1 MLIGGGGGGGHAGG
15 GVCGVIELLFE
26 LERCFDF
33 VWLLHDCKH

>member
-15 GVCGVIELLFE
+15 GVCGVIELLLK

-33 VWLLHDCKH
+33 VLDDCKH